1 MTNAKARPRDQAVTS
16 TGLESSAVTGELTGE
31 SGPVVLASSVIK
43 VLSLLREPRVTPED
57 LERHI
62 TPDAALSAQV
72 MRLANSV
79 LYCVKR
85 KATSV
90 REAVVVIGLSRLQD
104 VVLLSGFAKIL
115 SSDMSVLGFA
125 PSGLLAHSI
134 AVSISARML
143 ATRIWTGADIP
154 DRLFVAGLVHKLHLV
169 YRMRALRHGKTA
181 RPGRTFILPDYSA
194 ALATSALEGWGIDQQ
209 VINLVR
215 QQRMPVS
222 PTGQCKELAAL
233 RVATAVTDSLGI
245 GYVAGC
251 APAAMV
257 NEADLEQLSLHRP
270 DVWDLLRESLVADL
284 EGSVSGLC
292 GMLVTSA

>member
-1 MTNAKARPRDQAVTS
+1 MQSNDRKSALASSGVTS
-16 TGLESSAVTGELTGE
+16 AHAGDG
-31 SGPVVLASSVIK
+31 GPVVLASSVIR

-62 TPDAALSAQV
+62 TQDAALSAQV
-72 MRLANSV
+72 MQLANSV

-104 VVLLSGFAKIL
+104 VVLLSGFAGLL
-115 SSDMSVLGFA
+115 SSDMSVMGFA
-125 PSGLLAHSI
+125 PRGLLAHSI

-143 ATRIWTGADIP
+143 ATRIWTGVDIP

-169 YRMRALRHGKTA
+169 YRMRALRHAQTV
-181 RPGRTFILPDYSA
+181 RGRTSIILPDYSA
-194 ALATSALEGWGIDQQ
+194 ALATSALEAWGIDEQ
-209 VINLVR
+209 VVNLVR
-215 QQRMPVS
+215 QQRMPRS

-233 RVATAVTDSLGI
+233 RVARAVTDSLAI
-245 GYVAGC
+245 GYAAGC

-270 DVWDLLRESLVADL
+270 DVWDLLRESLIADL